1 MNGDEGRRN
10 EPAGLPQLRQPRCSP
25 ARAQRKTPSVSG
37 GVAGMHH
44 PGWFSPEDPGEG
56 APGCPDSLASPG
68 RGCNHMSSSRNPNP
82 LSIHQGESS
91 CQVCMSPKQR
101 SRGGESIIIPRK
113 SFSVFE
119 FGISHLH
126 SMNSSDLSAG
136 LRGCRGGQQKDLV

>member
-1 MNGDEGRRN
+1 
-10 EPAGLPQLRQPRCSP
+10 
-25 ARAQRKTPSVSG
+25 
-37 GVAGMHH
+37 
-44 PGWFSPEDPGEG
+44 
-56 APGCPDSLASPG
+56 
-68 RGCNHMSSSRNPNP
+68 
-82 LSIHQGESS
+82 
-91 CQVCMSPKQR
+91 MSPKQR